1 MSSRAARMKT
11 ATEIGAAILK
21 RLAAQAAANRA
32 AGDRLRAEVRAVWIQ
47 YPEFTPKETIKKLTR
62 EPLPSVRRVQE
73 ILRYL
78 RAENGTHHL

>member
-1 MSSRAARMKT
+1 LKT
-11 ATEIGAAILK
+11 ATEIGAAILE
-21 RLAAQAAANRA
+21 RLRAQAAANRA

-47 YPEFTPKETIKKLTR
+47 YPEFTAKETVKKLTR